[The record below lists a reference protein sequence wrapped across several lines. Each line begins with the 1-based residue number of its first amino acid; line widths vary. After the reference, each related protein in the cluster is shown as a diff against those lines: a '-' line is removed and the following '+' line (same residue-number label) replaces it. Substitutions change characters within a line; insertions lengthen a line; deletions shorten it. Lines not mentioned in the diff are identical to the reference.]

1 MLRKLLKYDFKYI
14 FKIWLAMAI
23 LSLPMSAFGGFCL
36 PMSIEGS
43 EFDGFFIFGTII
55 SFFVIFGAALIPFV
69 MSLYR
74 FYLNL
79 YTDEG
84 YLTFTLPV
92 KKSDLLLS
100 KFIFSMST
108 LVAGGIVCLIDVLIF
123 FGVNSM
129 VSPPTPSDE
138 VAVIVD
144 PIAIPFAL
152 VILLIM
158 LLCAVVGILLVFIL
172 ISLASRFSKVGRSVF
187 AVAVVYGGGILLS
200 SLLVPILTLMDSST
214 IRWSDIIPEA
224 MASGVTLLLLTLIA
238 AFLAVVATLLYIVEY
253 YILDKHLN
261 LV

>member
-14 FKIWLAMAI
+14 FKIWLA
-23 LSLPMSAFGGFCL
+23 LSVLSVPMSAFGGYCG
-36 PMSIEGS
+36 PMSIQGS

-55 SFFVIFGAALIPFV
+55 SILVIVGVAIIPFV

-74 FYLNL
+74 FYLSL

-108 LVAGGIVCLIDVLIF
+108 LLSGVVVGAIDGLIF
-123 FGVNSM
+123 AF
-129 VSPPTPSDE
+129 VSSLVTGPSTDTKP
-138 VAVIVD
+138 VIVD
-144 PIAIPFAL
+144 STVFPFSLA
-152 VILLIM
+152 VLLIM
-158 LLCAVVGILLVFIL
+158 MFSAVAGIMFVFIM

-214 IRWSDIIPEA
+214 LRWSDIIPEA
-224 MASGVTLLLLTLIA
+224 MASGVTLLLLFLIA
-238 AFLAVVATLLYIVEY
+238 AFLAVLATLLYIVEY

-261 LV
+261 LA

>member
-14 FKIWLAMAI
+14 FKIWLA
-23 LSLPMSAFGGFCL
+23 LSVLSVPMSAFGGYCG
-36 PMSIEGS
+36 PMSIQGS

-55 SFFVIFGAALIPFV
+55 SVLVIVGVAVIPFV

-108 LVAGGIVCLIDVLIF
+108 LLSGAVVGAIDGLIF
-123 FGVNSM
+123 AF
-129 VSPPTPSDE
+129 VSSLVTGPSTDTKP
-138 VAVIVD
+138 VIVD
-144 PIAIPFAL
+144 STVFPFSLA
-152 VILLIM
+152 VLLIM
-158 LLCAVVGILLVFIL
+158 MFSAVAGIMFVFIM
-172 ISLASRFSKVGRSVF
+172 ISIASRFSKVGRSVF

-214 IRWSDIIPEA
+214 LRWSDIIPEA
-224 MASGVTLLLLTLIA
+224 MASGVTLLLLFLIA
-238 AFLAVVATLLYIVEY
+238 AFFAVLATLLYIVEY

-261 LV
+261 LA

>member
-14 FKIWLAMAI
+14 FKIWLA
-23 LSLPMSAFGGFCL
+23 LSVLSVPMSAFGGYCG
-36 PMSIEGS
+36 PMSIQGS

-55 SFFVIFGAALIPFV
+55 SILVIVGVAIIPFV

-74 FYLNL
+74 FYLSL

-108 LVAGGIVCLIDVLIF
+108 LLSGVVVGAIDGLIF
-123 FGVNSM
+123 AF
-129 VSPPTPSDE
+129 VSSLVTGPSTDTKP
-138 VAVIVD
+138 VIVD
-144 PIAIPFAL
+144 STVFPFSLA
-152 VILLIM
+152 VLLIM
-158 LLCAVVGILLVFIL
+158 MFSAVAGIMFVFIM

-200 SLLVPILTLMDSST
+200 SLLVPILTLMDGST
-214 IRWSDIIPEA
+214 LRWSDIIPEA
-224 MASGVTLLLLTLIA
+224 MASGVTLLLLFLIA
-238 AFLAVVATLLYIVEY
+238 AFLAVLATLLYIVEY

-261 LV
+261 LA

>member
-14 FKIWLAMAI
+14 FKIWLA
-23 LSLPMSAFGGFCL
+23 LSVLSVPMSAFGGYCG
-36 PMSIEGS
+36 PMSIHGS
-43 EFDGFFIFGTII
+43 EFEGFFIFGTIVSI
-55 SFFVIFGAALIPFV
+55 LVIVGVAVIPFV

-108 LVAGGIVCLIDVLIF
+108 LLSGVVVGAIDGLIF
-123 FGVNSM
+123 AF
-129 VSPPTPSDE
+129 VSSLVTGPSTDTKP
-138 VAVIVD
+138 VIVD
-144 PIAIPFAL
+144 STVFPFSLA
-152 VILLIM
+152 VLLIM
-158 LLCAVVGILLVFIL
+158 MFSAVAGIMFVFIM

-214 IRWSDIIPEA
+214 LRWSDIIPEA
-224 MASGVTLLLLTLIA
+224 MASGVTLLLLFLIA
-238 AFLAVVATLLYIVEY
+238 AFLAVLATLLYIVEY

-261 LV
+261 LA

>member
-1 MLRKLLKYDFKYI
+1 MLRKLLKYDYKYI
-14 FKIWLAMAI
+14 FKMWIALTI
-23 LSLPMSAFGGFCL
+23 LSVPMSAFGGFCG
-36 PMSIEGS
+36 PMSVLSS
-43 EFDGFFIFGTII
+43 EFEGFFIFGTII
-55 SFFVIFGAALIPFV
+55 SVFVIIGAVFIPFA

-108 LVAGGIVCLIDVLIF
+108 LVAGGIVGAVDALIF
-123 FGVNSM
+123 WGVSTV
-129 VSPPTPSDE
+129 VSHPIASDE
-138 VAVIVD
+138 VAVIFD

-158 LLCAVVGILLVFIL
+158 LLCAVAGILFVFIL
-172 ISLASRFSKVGRSVF
+172 ISIASRFSKVGRSVF

-200 SLLVPILTLMDSST
+200 SLLVPILVLMDSST
-214 IRWSDIIPEA
+214 IRWSDIIPEG
-224 MASGVTLLLLTLIA
+224 MASGVTLLLLTLIV

-261 LV
+261 LA